1 MRIWCI
7 CDSYVY
13 IEYASECMFGIIL
26 MCDAW
31 WWYFFIVCTN
41 SQLYYARAIWISFS
55 FRSTVCKCC
64 AIYALNVFNVYI
76 IKKKV
81 LTWCSWHWSTSAKIF
96 LVDLWIC
103 LNHTQVHT
111 ANNNQQKRNHTE
123 AFCMQLASTLVVV
136 VTQHLKLMH
145 WFILSFNTICKFS
158 SWL

>member
-81 LTWCSWHWSTSAKIF
+81 LTWCSWHWSTSAKNLSRWSLDLLKSHSSTYSKQQSTETKSYRGILYAAREHIGCGCNSTSEVNALIYFIF
-96 LVDLWIC
+96 
-103 LNHTQVHT
+103 
-111 ANNNQQKRNHTE
+111 
-123 AFCMQLASTLVVV
+123 
-136 VTQHLKLMH
+136 
-145 WFILSFNTICKFS
+145 
-158 SWL
+158 